1 MFTTISRSMNV
12 FNDNDVIMLL
22 VVDDHSGDQRS
33 QLIFLLDL
41 ILISV
46 KIIHVMITQKYFISC
61 LPTNTLL

>member
-1 MFTTISRSMNV
+1 MNV
-12 FNDNDVIMLL
+12 FNDKDVIMLL

-46 KIIHVMITQKYFISC
+46 KIIHVMISQ
-61 LPTNTLL
+61 

>member
-1 MFTTISRSMNV
+1 MFSTTKKLEYFI
-12 FNDNDVIMLL
+12 

-46 KIIHVMITQKYFISC
+46 ITIHVMISQ
-61 LPTNTLL
+61 